1 MNLVTAI
8 SIIQLHTGEE
18 LTKKDFAKKVE
29 VTEQAIQPYR
39 KNNKKQIPESWIEL
53 LVKEYGN
60 IFPSDEKTINSSNK
74 YVSVPYFSVGNA
86 EFDEKLRSEKYT
98 EFLLDLQF
106 VIDKNLKPENLVVVS
121 MMGEDMDGGFYPLKN
136 KDILLVDTS
145 KNEIYQSGVF
155 FCTSHGHTRAY
166 VRRII
171 EKMTNDVYCVTTVD
185 NPQYKTIIE
194 KKWTIEDWKAAD
206 IKVIG
211 RVIKN
216 MSYVT

>member
-39 KNNKKQIPESWIEL
+39 KNNKKQIPENWIEL

-60 IFPSDEKTINSSNK
+60 IFPSDEKTVNSSNK
-74 YVSVPYFSVGNA
+74 YVIVPYFSVGNA
-86 EFDEKLRSEKYT
+86 EFYEKLISEKYT
-98 EFLLDLQF
+98 VFLLDLQF
-106 VIDKNLKPENLVVVS
+106 VIDNKLKPENLVVIA
-121 MMGEDMDGGFYPLKN
+121 MMGEEMDGDIEKIKN
-136 KDILLVDTS
+136 KNLLLVDTS
-145 KNEIYQSGVF
+145 KNDIHESGIF
-155 FCTSHGHTRAY
+155 FCTSHGNTRAY
-166 VRRII
+166 VRRIVEI
-171 EKMTNDVYCVTTVD
+171 MTDDVCCITTVD
-185 NPQYKTIIE
+185 NPLYKKIIE
-194 KKWTIEDWKAAD
+194 RPWTIKEWEDAD

-216 MSYVT
+216 LSYLI